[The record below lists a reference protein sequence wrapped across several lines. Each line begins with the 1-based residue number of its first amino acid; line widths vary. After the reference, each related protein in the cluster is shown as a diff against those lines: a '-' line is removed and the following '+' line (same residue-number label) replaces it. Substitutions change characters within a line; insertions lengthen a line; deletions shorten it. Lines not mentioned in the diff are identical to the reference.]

1 MPDEFSRIVA
11 FLAVV
16 MALLLAG
23 FHFHHGNILA
33 TLYFMTGA
41 ILVTAVTRLN
51 VRRGL
56 I

>member
-1 MPDEFSRIVA
+1 MPDAFSRIIA

-16 MALLLAG
+16 MAL
-23 FHFHHGNILA
+23 HHGDILA

-41 ILVTAVTRLN
+41 ILVTAVTHLN

>member
-1 MPDEFSRIVA
+1 MPDNFSRIIA
-11 FLAVV
+11 FLAVA

-23 FHFHHGNILA
+23 IYFHHGNIVA

-41 ILVTAVTRLN
+41 ILVTAVTHLT

>member
-1 MPDEFSRIVA
+1 MPDELVRIIA
-11 FLAVV
+11 FLAVAI
-16 MALLLAG
+16 ALLLAG
-23 FHFHHGNILA
+23 VHFHHGNILA

-41 ILVTAVTRLN
+41 ILVTAVTHLS